1 MWALLNLKYTW
12 QSLYLIRYVC
22 FPKSFCTKSDVHLSK
37 ENNHLPEPEAYIPP
51 LFIIITV
58 TLLYEASLAQQPG
71 DIFLVPSLSTI
82 CSVFLG
88 WLRQLSASVSRS
100 IACKS
105 FQFGSYYNT
114 MYSIMANN
122 NYCNI
127 HNCIM
132 CHVENS
138 SYSKKTSIL
147 GGN

>member
-12 QSLYLIRYVC
+12 QSLYLIRYIC
-22 FPKSFCTKSDVHLSK
+22 LLKSCCTKGDVHLSK
-37 ENNHLPEPEAYIPP
+37 ENNHLPEPKTYIPP

-71 DIFLVPSLSTI
+71 DIFLLPTLSTI

-88 WLRQLSASVSRS
+88 WLCQLSASVSRS

-105 FQFGSYYNT
+105 FQFESYYNT
-114 MYSIMANN
+114 MYSIIANN

-127 HNCIM
+127 HNYIM

-138 SYSKKTSIL
+138 TYSKKTSIL
-147 GGN
+147 WGN